1 VNTKRFARRAA
12 WRGLLAAGLA
22 GAGAVAGR
30 RRGLAGAAAAGA
42 LVAGA
47 AVELPVAGV
56 AAAAVVGATVLT
68 RPRPR
73 DRATLAAAA
82 AGAVAAAA
90 TTRVWPVAPRSP
102 ADIRPALTDIGTEP
116 SEDGAGLTVVVNADA
131 GSARPVLGQG
141 PLDYLRAELPQ
152 AKVVEVA
159 GEDLEAALKEAANEC
174 RVVGIAGGDGSIS
187 TAASVAH
194 AADRPLLVVPAGTLN
209 HLARDLGL
217 AGPEDAV
224 RAVREGHA
232 VAVDVATIDDRP
244 FVNTASFGSYG
255 ELVDARE
262 RLESRIGKWPAL
274 SVALVRVLRRAKP
287 VRVEIDGR
295 ERRLWMIFVGN
306 CLYHP
311 AGFAPTWRERLD
323 DGRLD
328 IRLVDATT
336 PLARTRLLLAVLTGR
351 LGRSRVYEAF
361 TTRELRVKSLDGPLR
376 LARDGEVFDGSDAFV
391 IRKED
396 RPLAVYVPRPDSS

>member
-1 VNTKRFARRAA
+1 
-12 WRGLLAAGLA
+12 
-22 GAGAVAGR
+22 
-30 RRGLAGAAAAGA
+30 
-42 LVAGA
+42 VAGA
-47 AVELPVAGV
+47 ALELP
-56 AAAAVVGATVLT
+56 
-68 RPRPR
+68 
-73 DRATLAAAA
+73 A
-82 AGAVAAAA
+82 AGAVAAAAVAAASVAAGRGTGAGHADRSTLAAATAGAAVAVA
-90 TTRVWPVAPRSP
+90 TTRVWPVAPRTP
-102 ADIRPALTDIGTEP
+102 VDIRPALTTIGTEP

-131 GSARPVLGQG
+131 GSARPVLSQG
-141 PLDYLRAELPQ
+141 PLDTLRAGLPQ
-152 AKVVEVA
+152 ARVVEVT
-159 GEDLEAALKEAANEC
+159 GDELDGALKEAANEC
-174 RVVGIAGGDGSIS
+174 RVIGIAGGDGSIS
-187 TAASVAH
+187 AAAAVAH
-194 AADRPLLVVPAGTLN
+194 DAGRPLLVVPAGTLN

-217 AGPEDAV
+217 AGADDAV
-224 RAVREGHA
+224 QAVRDGHA
-232 VAVDVATIDDRP
+232 VAVDVATIDGRP

-274 SVALVRVLRRAKP
+274 CVALVRVLRRGTP

-306 CLYHP
+306 CVYHP
-311 AGFAPTWRERLD
+311 AGFAPSWRERLD

-328 IRLVDATT
+328 VRLVDATT

-361 TTRELRVKSLDGPLR
+361 TTRELRVRSLDGPLR
-376 LARDGEVFDGSDAFV
+376 LAHDGEVFDGSDEFV